1 MPPTFRS
8 LWSSGSL
15 WADEV
20 PRVTDPLVVSG
31 KYSSTF
37 TYLIYNPV
45 VEFAAELQ
53 ASLRE
58 FTASG
63 IVEVRENGGCVAP
76 FSGMSWEVRGDG
88 EKPLLHLWSEQL
100 NLTRRVL
107 AITDHSEQRLA
118 LAVERFGRS
127 KPDRL
132 EFIRREFERGAR
144 ELSREDF
151 RGRLTDLLAEQ
162 FPDETLESLVT
173 SPDLE
178 HSLSGN
184 YARGLLRR
192 RSAHVAVLAVP
203 GGESSDAIDNS
214 LAFALL
220 WLRRARESSCRGAI
234 TGLRLILPKNV
245 CGTVAHRLAA
255 LDPQLAVEL
264 YEHDPGLNVLEKIDP
279 RRAGNLDTWLVPH
292 RESEALLNLAR
303 PALNAILA
311 LAPQAVTLHPAAQ
324 SREVWMRF
332 RGLPFARWDDGR
344 VFFGINEA
352 RKELTP
358 SSRPALKRLLHDL
371 EVHRHPL
378 ASDTRHSFYRAHAE
392 RWLESIVREDV
403 TRIDAMLDQRF
414 VYAQVFAN
422 AGGEHGI
429 LDLLTVTRSG
439 RLAIIELKASE
450 HIHLPL
456 QAADYWLRVRRQL
469 QSGEIARYGYF
480 QGIALQQASP
490 LVYLVA
496 PALRFHPTTD
506 DLLNYL
512 SPEVEIVRVG
522 LAESWRRGLRVV
534 MRQ

>member
-1 MPPTFRS
+1 M
-8 LWSSGSL
+8 
-15 WADEV
+15 
-20 PRVTDPLVVSG
+20 
-31 KYSSTF
+31 
-37 TYLIYNPV
+37 

-53 ASLRE
+53 ASLQE

-107 AITDHSEQRLA
+107 AIIDHSEQRLA

-144 ELSREDF
+144 ELSREEF
-151 RGRLTDLLAEQ
+151 RDHLTHLLAEQ
-162 FPDETLESLVT
+162 FPDETLESLAV

-184 YARGLLRR
+184 YARGILRR
-192 RSAHVAVLAVP
+192 GSAHVAVLAVP
-203 GGESSDAIDNS
+203 EGESSDATDNS
-214 LAFALL
+214 LTFALL
-220 WLRRARESSCRGAI
+220 WLQHARQSNSRAAV
-234 TGLRLILPKNV
+234 TGVRLILPKNS
-245 CGTVAHRLAA
+245 CATVAHRLAA
-255 LDPQLAVEL
+255 LDPQLPFEI
-264 YEHDPGLNVLEKIDP
+264 YEHDPALETLGKIDP
-279 RRAGNLDTWLVPH
+279 RRAGNLATWLVPY
-292 RESEALLNLAR
+292 RESEALLTQAR
-303 PALNAILA
+303 IALDAIVA
-311 LAPQAVTLHPAAQ
+311 MAPQAVTLHPAAQ

-332 RGLPFARWDDGR
+332 RGLPFARWDGGR
-344 VFFGINEA
+344 VFFGSTDA
-352 RKELTP
+352 RQELTS
-358 SSRPALKRLLHDL
+358 SSRPALKHLLHEL
-371 EVHRHPL
+371 EMFRHPL
-378 ASDTRHSFYRAHAE
+378 ANETRHPLYRAQPE

-403 TRIDAMLDQRF
+403 TRVDAMLDQRF

-429 LDLLTVTRSG
+429 LDLLTVTRAG

-456 QAADYWLRVRRQL
+456 QAADYWLRVRRLL

-480 QGIALQQASP
+480 PGVILQQAAP

-506 DLLNYL
+506 HLLHCL
-512 SPEVEIVRVG
+512 SQELEVVRVG